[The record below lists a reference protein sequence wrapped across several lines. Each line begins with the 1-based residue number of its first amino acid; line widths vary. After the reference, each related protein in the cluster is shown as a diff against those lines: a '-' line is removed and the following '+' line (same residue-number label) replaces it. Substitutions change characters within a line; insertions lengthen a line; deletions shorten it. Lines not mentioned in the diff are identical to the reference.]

1 MELLT
6 NIYRAIGEGEDD
18 TLANFLKKQPF
29 LNFLMI
35 LLGSNEHHMNKVDYL
50 VLGQHFISLNSIF
63 HLFPEH
69 YHCH

>member
-18 TLANFLKKQPF
+18 TLANF